1 LALIAPDVGG
11 QGRRQARSSFCEQ
24 KEAKKLHD
32 GASRQKLCDG
42 AQRLGG
48 LETLPSPSARR
59 CKADGVF
66 CALFFKKA
74 PLACRYLHVDDSSD
88 AAQLRSADKAVI
100 AILFGA
106 MPPANPSR
114 DLARRRLPSHRAIWR
129 RSTRMFAR
137 D

>member
-1 LALIAPDVGG
+1 MKFF
-11 QGRRQARSSFCEQ
+11 ARFFS
-24 KEAKKLHD
+24 KK
-32 GASRQKLCDG
+32 
-42 AQRLGG
+42 
-48 LETLPSPSARR
+48 R
-59 CKADGVF
+59 C
-66 CALFFKKA
+66 L
-74 PLACRYLHVDDSSD
+74 LACRYLHVDDSSD